1 MLELA
6 GASLRSVLSDRARH
20 PDISWALRV
29 RWLCQICEGLQRLH
43 SLLPRPL
50 IHRDLKAG
58 NVLLS
63 CADLSVAVAK
73 VRVPR
78 SGLSMQRTEVV
89 STRRRG
95 VMLGLWHPVRHD

>member
-6 GASLRSVLSDRARH
+6 GASLRSVLSDRAQH

-63 CADLSVAVAK
+63 CGDLSVAVAK
-73 VRVPR
+73 VRLPL
-78 SGLSMQRTEVV
+78 SGLSVKRA
-89 STRRRG
+89 G
-95 VMLGLWHPVRHD
+95 IL

>member
-6 GASLRSVLSDRARH
+6 GASLRSVLSDRAQH

-50 IHRDLKAG
+50 IHRDLKAS

-63 CADLSVAVAK
+63 SPDINTAIAK
-73 VRVPR
+73 VGDFGVASFAETAASRA
-78 SGLSMQRTEVV
+78 SGGAGGGGATGTLA
-89 STRRRG
+89 
-95 VMLGLWHPVRHD
+95 W